1 MGGGVWRRRLE
12 EIKWAGREDVRDCQD
27 QSVSNAE
34 SNPRKMPSV
43 YVFFPLRKRTVSRV
57 LHDHNQASLCRVG
70 CTFHQYEC
78 KGCLAQHIFH
88 LFKVQA
94 RS

>member
-1 MGGGVWRRRLE
+1 MRGGGRVGGWRRRLE

-43 YVFFPLRKRTVSRV
+43 YVFFPPP
-57 LHDHNQASLCRVG
+57 
-70 CTFHQYEC
+70 
-78 KGCLAQHIFH
+78 
-88 LFKVQA
+88 FKEENGLKSV
-94 RS
+94 R